1 MTAFIKVIAL
11 IVNIISFVATVLFLI
26 WGLYE
31 EIVGPAGAEKLL
43 KKLHIP
49 LNYNQMLIAGIV
61 SIVLMGGSYILRAKL
76 SGRL

>member
-1 MTAFIKVIAL
+1 MMAFIKVIVL
-11 IVNIISFVATVLFLI
+11 IVNIISLVSTVLFLI

-49 LNYNQMLIAGIV
+49 LNCNQMLIAGIASV
-61 SIVLMGGSYILRAKL
+61 VLMWGSHIL

>member
-1 MTAFIKVIAL
+1 MMAFIKVSAL

-49 LNYNQMLIAGIV
+49 LNYNQMLIAGIA
-61 SIVLMGGSYILRAKL
+61 SIALLFASHILRAKL
-76 SGRL
+76 SGR